1 MVTAASQGEE
11 TRAKLMAAA
20 VELIAEHGW
29 GAVTTRLVAE
39 RAGVRPGLVHYHFH
53 SVTDL
58 LIDASLQ
65 TARTEYDNVM
75 AGVLAMSGPAA
86 MTQMLTAI
94 SSYTETDTATM
105 AMSEM
110 MLAATR
116 LPRLR
121 TELGHFVAR
130 VRAALTTWF
139 REQGTTADPEAT
151 AAVVLALIDGLIL
164 HRMIDPTLAGVEVT
178 GPLLR
183 AAGLTESPDSEGHS
197 SERTREQERSDD

>member
-1 MVTAASQGEE
+1 MVTAAEQGQE

-20 VELIAEHGW
+20 VEVIAEHGW
-29 GAVTTRLVAE
+29 GAVTTRMVAE
-39 RAGVRPGLVHYHFH
+39 RAGVRPGLVHYHFT

-65 TARTEYDNVM
+65 TARMEYASVM
-75 AGVLAMSGPAA
+75 EQVLAMSGPGA

-94 SSYTETDTATM
+94 SSYTGSDTATV

-116 LPRLR
+116 HPRLR

-130 VRAALTTWF
+130 ARAAMTTWF
-139 REQGTTADPEAT
+139 RDQGTADPEAT
-151 AAVVLALIDGLIL
+151 AAVVLALVDGLIL
-164 HRMIDPTLAGVEVT
+164 HRMIDPTLGAVEVS

-183 AAGLTESPDSEGHS
+183 VASLPESSDSEGHS
-197 SERTREQERSDD
+197 NERAPDHEHYDD

>member
-1 MVTAASQGEE
+1 MVTAAEQGEE
-11 TRAKLMAAA
+11 TRAKLMTAA

-29 GAVTTRLVAE
+29 GAVTTRMVAQ
-39 RAGVRPGLVHYHFH
+39 RADVRPGLVHYHFS

-65 TARTEYDNVM
+65 TARTEYDS
-75 AGVLAMSGPAA
+75 VLAGALALPGPAA

-94 SSYTETDTATM
+94 GSYTGTDTATV

-121 TELGHFVAR
+121 TELAHFVAR
-130 VRAALTTWF
+130 ARATMTAWF
-139 REQGTTADPEAT
+139 HEQGTADPEAT

-164 HRMIDPTLAGVEVT
+164 HRMIDPSLAAVEVT

-183 AAGLTESPDSEGHS
+183 AAGIPQNPNSEGYS
-197 SERTREQERSDD
+197 SDRTPDGTRSGD

>member
-1 MVTAASQGEE
+1 MVTAAEQGRE
-11 TRAKLMAAA
+11 TRTRLMTAA

-39 RAGVRPGLVHYHFH
+39 RAGLRPGLVHYHFP

-58 LIDASLQ
+58 LIDASLHM
-65 TARTEYDNVM
+65 ARTEYDTVM
-75 AGVLAMSGPAA
+75 AEALAASGPAA
-86 MTQMLTAI
+86 ITQMLTAI
-94 SSYTETDTATM
+94 GAYTSTDPATV

-116 LPRLR
+116 NERLR
-121 TELGHFVAR
+121 NELGRLLAEA
-130 VRAALTTWF
+130 RAALAAWF
-139 REQGTTADPEAT
+139 RDQDPSIDPEAT

-164 HRMIDPTLAGVEVT
+164 HRMIDPTLRAVNVT

-183 AAGLTESPDSEGHS
+183 AAGLTDN
-197 SERTREQERSDD
+197 ERTDC